1 MSLFKLR
8 EWWSAKLGCE
18 EIFGEDVLA
27 VGNVDNSPENAP
39 KLVTGSVQGR
49 IRVHDPQILSAG
61 TGDATSLLL
70 ETRLDSPILQVRLGR
85 LIPNSK
91 QDVAIA
97 VLHPRKLAVYTC
109 RARSSASA
117 ATGDA
122 EGGGGTSHFELV
134 PQYIHRFYANGV
146 QFTAYSLCLGPFGG
160 ARDHDLMLVQSMDC
174 RITIYENDV
183 DAAFYS
189 NVIPDFKHV

>member
-97 VLHPRKLAVYTC
+97 VCIRASSQCTHAGRDPALPQPQEMPRE
-109 RARSSASA
+109 
-117 ATGDA
+117 
-122 EGGGGTSHFELV
+122 EGGLRTLSLYLSTFTVFMPMVCSSLHIRYVSDHLV
-134 PQYIHRFYANGV
+134 AQEIM
-146 QFTAYSLCLGPFGG
+146 T
-160 ARDHDLMLVQSMDC
+160 
-174 RITIYENDV
+174 
-183 DAAFYS
+183 
-189 NVIPDFKHV
+189 